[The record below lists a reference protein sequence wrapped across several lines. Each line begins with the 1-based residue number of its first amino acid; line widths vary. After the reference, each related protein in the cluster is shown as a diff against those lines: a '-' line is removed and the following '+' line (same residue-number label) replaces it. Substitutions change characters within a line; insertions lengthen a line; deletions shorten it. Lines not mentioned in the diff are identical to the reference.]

1 MEEYILPI
9 DPHAVIR
16 QFDRLATKQA
26 IQSLASSFLTLEI
39 SKRMNERLD
48 YIRLEPQYILDAGC
62 GTGESLQSLSTR
74 YKNAHILGIDASE
87 KRLALAQQRWP
98 LKGWKSLWNKASKQA
113 SIQLQQADARDFP
126 CPWPVDLLWSN
137 CFLHWLPN
145 PQEIINHWASC
156 LAPGGLLM
164 LSCFGPDSFKQVR
177 EAARTADLP
186 GAVLPFLDMHDL
198 GDLLVA
204 SQLITPVMDTEILTL
219 TYATPE
225 ALLNDL
231 RLVGGNPHLQRRQ
244 TLTGKARWQ
253 KFIQAL
259 SDHRGKDGRISLT
272 IEVIY
277 GHAWRPLKPLARPD
291 SQKISVDALA
301 ASLPSRR
308 KHNSLNKSK
317 LEDAV
322 VQHKPAQSF

>member
-26 IQSLASSFLTLEI
+26 IQSLAPSFLTVEI

-48 YIRLEPQYILDAGC
+48 YIRLEPKYILDAGC
-62 GTGESLQSLSTR
+62 GTGESIQSLSAR

-87 KRLALAQQRWP
+87 KRLALARQRWP
-98 LKGWKSLWNKASKQA
+98 LKGWKSLWHKACGQA
-113 SIQLQQADARDFP
+113 SIQFQQADARNFL
-126 CPWPVDLLWSN
+126 CPWPVDLVWSN
-137 CFLHWLPN
+137 CFLHWLEK
-145 PQEIINHWASC
+145 PQEIISQWATS

-164 LSCFGPDSFKQVR
+164 LSCFGPDSFKQLR
-177 EAARTADLP
+177 EAASAADLP

-198 GDLLVA
+198 GDMLVA
-204 SQLITPVMDTEILTL
+204 NQLITPVMDTEILTL
-219 TYATPE
+219 TYTTPQS
-225 ALLNDL
+225 LLSDL
-231 RLVGGNPHLQRRQ
+231 RLLGGNPHVQRRR

-259 SDHRGKDGRISLT
+259 SDNRGKDGRISLT

-277 GHAWRPLKPLARPD
+277 GHAWRPLKPLARLD
-291 SQKISVDALA
+291 SQKISVDALT

-308 KHNSLNKSK
+308 KHNSLNESK
-317 LEDAV
+317 LESV
-322 VQHKPAQSF
+322 VGQHKPGQSV